1 MSGNLSNNSVVELKG
16 SMYTFL
22 SLKLH
27 SSDLSAVNDALA
39 DKVQQ
44 APGFFSNTPI
54 VVDLTAIE
62 DNTGVD
68 AKGLLAAI
76 RDHKLVPIVA
86 SVHNRDGEL
95 AREIDLPLVEARDRA
110 PARDSKTS
118 EADASQKHTQGKA
131 SQDTEI
137 GHEAEKSSA
146 GPVFDDDEPK
156 DEQKDT
162 ADSLDDTQSS
172 ASGEDAGD
180 SAGDSDP
187 SATGTHSLDPIDLA
201 MSGAEV
207 EYIVKRPKLVTRPV
221 RSGQQVYARDT
232 DLVVLGQIGAGAE
245 VIADNNIHVYGPL
258 RGRALCGVTGN
269 SEARIFCQSLE
280 AELVSVAGN
289 YKVLEEI
296 PEHLHGKPAQIWFS
310 DDKLHIEP
318 L

>member
-1 MSGNLSNNSVVELKG
+1 MPSISSSNSVVELKG

-27 SSDLSAVNDALA
+27 SGDLPAVNEALA
-39 DKVQQ
+39 EKVQQ

-62 DNTGVD
+62 DTPGVD

-95 AREIDLPLVEARDRA
+95 ARDIDLPLVEARDRA
-110 PARDSKTS
+110 AGTS
-118 EADASQKHTQGKA
+118 TGKDTAASSKA
-131 SQDTEI
+131 SASE
-137 GHEAEKSSA
+137 SSSD
-146 GPVFDDDEPK
+146 PVFDDDLEGDGSQDTK
-156 DEQKDT
+156 SDEN
-162 ADSLDDTQSS
+162 ADDTQKAE
-172 ASGEDAGD
+172 ASGDDAAESADTTD
-180 SAGDSDP
+180 SSDSEAA
-187 SATGTHSLDPIDLA
+187 ATGSHSLDPIDLA

-207 EYIVKRPKLVTRPV
+207 EYVVKRPKLVTRPV

-245 VIADNNIHVYGPL
+245 IIADNNIHVYGPL

-289 YKVLEEI
+289 FKVLEEI

>member
-1 MSGNLSNNSVVELKG
+1 MSSNSVVELKG

-27 SSDLSAVNDALA
+27 SGDLSAVNEALA
-39 DKVQQ
+39 EKVQQ

-62 DNTGVD
+62 DKPDVD

-95 AREIDLPLVEARDRA
+95 ARDIDLPLVEARDRNTGNDTK
-110 PARDSKTS
+110 PAAQASKKTS
-118 EADASQKHTQGKA
+118 SES
-131 SQDTEI
+131 
-137 GHEAEKSSA
+137 AESSPD
-146 GPVFDDDEPK
+146 PVFDDDV
-156 DEQKDT
+156 
-162 ADSLDDTQSS
+162 
-172 ASGEDAGD
+172 ASGDQTQNTGASVDSSKESAETGDGAADNNAGNDAD
-180 SAGDSDP
+180 REQ
-187 SATGTHSLDPIDLA
+187 SATGSHSMDPIDLA

-207 EYIVKRPKLVTRPV
+207 EYVVKRPKLVTRPV

-245 VIADNNIHVYGPL
+245 IIADNNIHVYGPL

-289 YKVLEEI
+289 FKVLEEI